1 MKESK
6 IKLKNL
12 PSKWILNT
20 NPLFNTHTL
29 GTFDEHELP
38 GAGILPSL
46 WFYWYS
52 LVYQPPVFRF
62 DIRMILW
69 HHGGFL
75 MCFGCLHHQGG
86 HRGHRRQQGRHD
98 GAWWRGG
105 LVYHFQ
111 NDSLTLRRLPDMS
124 RMSPSPR
131 WTTRASSSARSTWW
145 SMGAGWSSF
154 SSRGYCWQHQ
164 TCTRVFKTIF
174 FCLDYFLCQEVCLDI
189 NQTDLQDWGCF
200 DWCLNQSHQSITCC
214 SPASGTWPGLTDAS
228 PRCWCSPAGRKWGN
242 YSISKILFWK

>member
-1 MKESK
+1 MFFIDTILPFNKTK
-6 IKLKNL
+6 INISSSSSTTTNLKFIWPHLTWPGPQKLL
-12 PSKWILNT
+12 LLQSSHYSPWSIILNIF
-20 NPLFNTHTL
+20 PPSHLNTPTL

-52 LVYQPPVFRF
+52 LIYQPPVFRF

-75 MCFGCLHHQGG
+75 ICFGCLHHQGG

-111 NDSLTLRRLPDMS
+111 NDSLT
-124 RMSPSPR
+124 
-131 WTTRASSSARSTWW
+131 
-145 SMGAGWSSF
+145 
-154 SSRGYCWQHQ
+154 
-164 TCTRVFKTIF
+164 
-174 FCLDYFLCQEVCLDI
+174 
-189 NQTDLQDWGCF
+189 
-200 DWCLNQSHQSITCC
+200 
-214 SPASGTWPGLTDAS
+214 
-228 PRCWCSPAGRKWGN
+228 
-242 YSISKILFWK
+242 

>member
-1 MKESK
+1 MHLTVTLSAP
-6 IKLKNL
+6 L
-12 PSKWILNT
+12 T
-20 NPLFNTHTL
+20 NMNYRVL
-29 GTFDEHELP
+29 
-38 GAGILPSL
+38 GILPSL

-75 MCFGCLHHQGG
+75 ICFGCLHHQGG

-164 TCTRVFKTIF
+164 TCTRVIKTISF
-174 FCLDYFLCQEVCLDI
+174 YLDYFLCWEVWYKP
-189 NQTDLQDWGCF
+189 NR
-200 DWCLNQSHQSITCC
+200 
-214 SPASGTWPGLTDAS
+214 PPGL
-228 PRCWCSPAGRKWGN
+228 G
-242 YSISKILFWK
+242 LFRLVPQPVSSEHHLL